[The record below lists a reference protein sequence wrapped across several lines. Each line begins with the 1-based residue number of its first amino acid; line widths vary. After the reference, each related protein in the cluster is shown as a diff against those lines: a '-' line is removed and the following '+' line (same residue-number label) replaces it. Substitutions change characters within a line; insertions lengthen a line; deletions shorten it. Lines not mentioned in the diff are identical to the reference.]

1 MLQKSNTTTLNM
13 FNSTSL
19 LNYYVVSGNV
29 LQTTINDAID
39 TFTNNRAIY
48 DKIFRPID
56 ELDTTQLSNLNGL
69 FKNNTTFNEYIG
81 SWNVSNVIYMEET
94 FMGATSFNRRISKW
108 NISNVINMSN
118 MFNGASSFKKSLV
131 NWTNL
136 YNLIFT
142 LDENDNIIATK
153 TNVNTENMFT
163 GTTSLDYDTVIGN
176 VTQDTILDIV
186 DYFNFSYSD
195 ALIEYEDIPNWDTSK
210 ITDMSELFQNFK
222 TFNEDISGWDTS
234 RVTSMSYMFEG
245 AEQFNQN
252 INI

>member
-1 MLQKSNTTTLNM
+1 MTGMFSNCRTFNQPLYNWDVSNVVFMDEMFLNAFVFNQSLYAWNMQFENTIPINVTKSNTTTLNM

-131 NWTNL
+131 NWTNF
-136 YNLIFT
+136 I
-142 LDENDNIIATK
+142 
-153 TNVNTENMFT
+153 
-163 GTTSLDYDTVIGN
+163 
-176 VTQDTILDIV
+176 
-186 DYFNFSYSD
+186 
-195 ALIEYEDIPNWDTSK
+195 
-210 ITDMSELFQNFK
+210 
-222 TFNEDISGWDTS
+222 
-234 RVTSMSYMFEG
+234 
-245 AEQFNQN
+245 
-252 INI
+252 